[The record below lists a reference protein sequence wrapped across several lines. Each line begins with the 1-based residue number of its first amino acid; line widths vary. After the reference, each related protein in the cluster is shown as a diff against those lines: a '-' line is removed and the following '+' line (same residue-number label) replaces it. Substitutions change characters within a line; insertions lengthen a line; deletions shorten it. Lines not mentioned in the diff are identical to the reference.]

1 MNQHYLSIIAFLG
14 GVCLAIQASF
24 NTQLGTLLKKP
35 ILASLSTSISSIL
48 FAFIFILFFS
58 KDMPNVQITKQ
69 IPWYLWFTGGLFSIV
84 GITMYYFTIPK
95 LGINKMISLGLCGQL
110 LFSAIAGHF
119 GWLDLPI
126 EPITSKKVIGI
137 SAMIFGIIFINLK

>member
-69 IPWYLWFTGGLFSIV
+69 VPWYLWFTGGLFSIV

-95 LGINKMISLGLCGQL
+95 LGIGKMISLGLCGQL